1 MDEFM
6 RRQLWSGFQNIVV
19 LLPSGNQGLFQV
31 AHHSLESHKC
41 SDIRSMT
48 GFLDGYK
55 SSHD

>member
-1 MDEFM
+1 MDAFM
-6 RRQLWSGFQNIVV
+6 RMQLGSGFQNIVV
-19 LLPSGNQGLFQV
+19 ILPSGNQGLFQE

-48 GFLDGYK
+48 GFLDDK